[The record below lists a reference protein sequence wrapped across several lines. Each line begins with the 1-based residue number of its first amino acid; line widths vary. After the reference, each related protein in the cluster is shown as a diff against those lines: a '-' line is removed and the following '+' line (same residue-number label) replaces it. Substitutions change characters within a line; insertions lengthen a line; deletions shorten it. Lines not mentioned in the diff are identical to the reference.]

1 MATITAIQTQKRHP
15 DRVNIDLNGE
25 YAFSLA
31 GNLAAGLQV
40 GQELEHQRIELL
52 QARDADEIAYQ
63 RALGLLRLRER
74 SEFELR
80 NHLRRHK
87 TAEEVI
93 ERALARLREHRHADD
108 TRFAQQWV
116 ENRSTFR
123 PRGRTALAWELRHK
137 GVAPDTVNAALSDL
151 DESALAYQAGLKKAR
166 QLAPADWQ
174 VFRAK
179 ISAYLARRGFPTAII
194 ASTISR
200 LWTEIHREQ
209 PSLQEKETP

>member
-137 GVAPDTVNAALSDL
+137 GVAPDTVDAALSDL